1 MRFPHQHI
9 QQWWWGGGVR
19 REGNTSQS
27 AIVFC
32 QQGALPAGRNSMVT
46 AGSYGQTCATTS
58 LPIDRSNVGLLN
70 FNRSLLN
77 RQRLVSYMAGLIQ
90 DKCRHVYT
98 ACTKNTCKDEL
109 KISDLDKCV
118 SSQSALKHFT
128 TYVFITDHQLITGC
142 SGVFSIVNTIFG

>member
-1 MRFPHQHI
+1 
-9 QQWWWGGGVR
+9 
-19 REGNTSQS
+19 
-27 AIVFC
+27 
-32 QQGALPAGRNSMVT
+32 
-46 AGSYGQTCATTS
+46 
-58 LPIDRSNVGLLN
+58 
-70 FNRSLLN
+70 
-77 RQRLVSYMAGLIQ
+77 MAGLIQ

-142 SGVFSIVNTIFG
+142 SGVFSIVNTIFGWLVCRCLDLHCLPAILFTWFVTIWRRDSRMLSRGFGISADFQMNGLTFSATSLNSWRHNYKKTRGLKTNRKNTKTITQC